1 MASSLKLSPH
11 LKALINAPHSLPSPI
26 ASPGRAALNQLFDKI
41 SSKGEK
47 YGIGHETWLTLSTA
61 ALVTVNSPESVGGLW
76 EYAKNKG
83 VDGVEAASVCDILTL
98 RRGRELI
105 IDYEGDRVEMYFF
118 LRCKSIYP
126 ET

>member
-1 MASSLKLSPH
+1 MASALKLSPH

-47 YGIGHETWLTLSTA
+47 HGMGHETWLTLSTA

-76 EYAKNKG
+76 EYAKSKG
-83 VDGVEAASVCDILTL
+83 IDGVEAASVCHDSY
-98 RRGRELI
+98 R
-105 IDYEGDRVEMYFF
+105 
-118 LRCKSIYP
+118 
-126 ET
+126 

>member
-41 SSKGEK
+41 SSRGEK

-76 EYAKNKG
+76 EYARSKG
-83 VDGVEAASVCDILTL
+83 VDGVEAASVSYAITPV
-98 RRGRELI
+98 RRA
-105 IDYEGDRVEMYFF
+105 DYRSCERLD
-118 LRCKSIYP
+118 
-126 ET
+126 

>member
-1 MASSLKLSPH
+1 MEAIDQVEVVTCHHHYHHFRYFDNTTMASSLKLSPH

-76 EYAKNKG
+76 EYARSKG
-83 VDGVEAASVCDILTL
+83 VDGVEAASVCHSWYAD
-98 RRGRELI
+98 G
-105 IDYEGDRVEMYFF
+105 
-118 LRCKSIYP
+118 S
-126 ET
+126 

>member
-76 EYAKNKG
+76 EYARSKG
-83 VDGVEAASVCDILTL
+83 VDGVEAASVCHNLK
-98 RRGRELI
+98 RGSELI
-105 IDYEGDRVEMYFF
+105 IDHARDWIEMYLILWCRSFF
-118 LRCKSIYP
+118 LEI
-126 ET
+126 

>member
-47 YGIGHETWLTLSTA
+47 YGIGHEAWLTLSTA

-76 EYAKNKG
+76 EYARSKG
-83 VDGVEAASVCDILTL
+83 VDGVEAASVCHTL
-98 RRGRELI
+98 KRGRELI
-105 IDYEGDRVEMYFF
+105 IDHERDWTEMYLILWCRSFF
-118 LRCKSIYP
+118 L
-126 ET
+126 